1 MAGDR
6 YQTADPRA
14 STVRAV
20 IPQAFGAAIFRA
32 HFVLGQDIGDWSV
45 ITGCADEAGIDSF
58 VFKHEMATSGM
69 ADNELRLAEAHAAEH
84 HISGTPSWL
93 VGDESSS
100 GCRHARYFM
109 ALSPTLT
116 SRSRPGDSTDR
127 TA

>member
-20 IPQAFGAAIFRA
+20 IPQGFGAATFHA
-32 HFVLGQDIGDWSV
+32 YFALGKDIGDRSV
-45 ITGCADEAGIDSF
+45 IAGCADEARIDSF
-58 VFKHEMATSGM
+58 VFKHEMTSGV
-69 ADNELRLAEAHAAEH
+69 ADNELRFAEALPAEH

-93 VGDESSS
+93 VGDRVIV
-100 GCRHARYFM
+100 GLRPRAFFI
-109 ALSPTLT
+109 ALSRTLT
-116 SRSRPGDSTDR
+116 SRSRPGHSTTDR